1 MGPSLVGRKSDVK
14 TDAVTFEIAR
24 LRIPLENPQKIKF
37 KIVDLT
43 EETNTPNGKSA
54 YQYLLENTGKV
65 KIDGKNLKEQ
75 LANLFESNTY
85 KLASEGDITF
95 EGGKEFMIDRI
106 FSAYKKAAYIEM
118 LKLYPETAKKIN
130 KAREQKFKTRAAKGD
145 DSLTKDLFPV
155 SGENNIE

>member
-1 MGPSLVGRKSDVK
+1 
-14 TDAVTFEIAR
+14 
-24 LRIPLENPQKIKF
+24 
-37 KIVDLT
+37 
-43 EETNTPNGKSA
+43 
-54 YQYLLENTGKV
+54 
-65 KIDGKNLKEQ
+65 
-75 LANLFESNTY
+75 
-85 KLASEGDITF
+85 
-95 EGGKEFMIDRI
+95 MIDRI